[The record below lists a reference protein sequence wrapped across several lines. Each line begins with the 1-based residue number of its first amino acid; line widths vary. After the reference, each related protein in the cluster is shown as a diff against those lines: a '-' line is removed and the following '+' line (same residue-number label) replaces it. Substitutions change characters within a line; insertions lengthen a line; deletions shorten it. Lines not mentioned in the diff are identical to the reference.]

1 MATTTASSVEQIL
14 GDDAEDLLTHRCQT
28 IPAERLTLPGPTW
41 VDDIMTA
48 SDRPT
53 PVLRSL
59 QTLFDHGRLGGTGY
73 VSILPVDQGIEH
85 SAVASFTPNPD
96 FFDPVKIVELAIA
109 AECNAVAT
117 TLGVLGI
124 AARKYA
130 HRIPFMLK
138 INHNEF
144 LSYPN
149 SYDQIMFGS
158 VKQARE
164 MVVLLLG
171 LEGAVPQIAP

>member
-1 MATTTASSVEQIL
+1 MATTTGTSVEQIL
-14 GDDAEDLLTHRCQT
+14 GDEAEDLLSHRCET
-28 IPAERLTLPGPTW
+28 IPVERLTLPGPTW

-59 QTLFDHGRLGGTGY
+59 QTLFDHGRLGGHRLRLDPPGRPGHRALGRRRP
-73 VSILPVDQGIEH
+73 SRR
-85 SAVASFTPNPD
+85 TPTSSTPRT
-96 FFDPVKIVELAIA
+96 IVELAIA

-130 HRIPFMLK
+130 HRIPFLLK
-138 INHNEF
+138 LNHNEF

-149 SYDQIMFGS
+149 KPTTRSCS
-158 VKQARE
+158 RR
-164 MVVLLLG
+164 
-171 LEGAVPQIAP
+171 